1 MKEYLEVGKI
11 VNTSGLKGLLKVSPL
26 TDDITRFEDLSKY
39 YAWGYCFL
47 ANLIMFAI
55 LLAIKESKWKRKK
68 KYK

>member
-1 MKEYLEVGKI
+1 MKKKI
-11 VNTSGLKGLLKVSPL
+11 KIGNLLIGLNLAAMVISLLMMI
-26 TDDITRFEDLSKY
+26 ITRFEDLSKY

-55 LLAIKESKWKRKK
+55 LLAIKENKWKKKK

>member
-1 MKEYLEVGKI
+1 MKKKI
-11 VNTSGLKGLLKVSPL
+11 KIGNLLIGLNLAAMVISLLMMI
-26 TDDITRFEDLSKY
+26 ITRFEDLSKY

>member
-1 MKEYLEVGKI
+1 MKKKI
-11 VNTSGLKGLLKVSPL
+11 KIGNLLIGLNLATMAISLLMMI
-26 TDDITRFEDLSKY
+26 ITRFEDLSKY

-55 LLAIKESKWKRKK
+55 LLAIKESKWKRKN

>member
-1 MKEYLEVGKI
+1 MKKKI
-11 VNTSGLKGLLKVSPL
+11 KIGNLLIGLNSAAMAISLLMMI
-26 TDDITRFEDLSKY
+26 ITRFEDLSKY

-55 LLAIKESKWKRKK
+55 LLAIKESKWKKKK

>member
-1 MKEYLEVGKI
+1 MKKKI
-11 VNTSGLKGLLKVSPL
+11 KIGNLLIGLNLAAMAISLLMMI
-26 TDDITRFEDLSKY
+26 ITRFEDLSKY

-47 ANLIMFAI
+47 ANLVIFAV

>member
-1 MKEYLEVGKI
+1 MKKKI
-11 VNTSGLKGLLKVSPL
+11 KIGNLLIGLNLAAMFISLLMMI
-26 TDDITRFEDLSKY
+26 ITRFEDLSKY

>member
-1 MKEYLEVGKI
+1 MKKKI
-11 VNTSGLKGLLKVSPL
+11 KIGNLLIGLNLTAMFISLLMMI
-26 TDDITRFEDLSKY
+26 ITRFEDLSKY

>member
-1 MKEYLEVGKI
+1 MKKKI
-11 VNTSGLKGLLKVSPL
+11 KIGNLLIGLNLAAMFISLLMII
-26 TDDITRFEDLSKY
+26 ITRFEDLSKY

-47 ANLIMFAI
+47 ANLIMFAV

>member
-1 MKEYLEVGKI
+1 MKKKI
-11 VNTSGLKGLLKVSPL
+11 KIGNLLIGLNLTAMVISLLMMI
-26 TDDITRFEDLSKY
+26 ITRFEDLSKY

>member
-1 MKEYLEVGKI
+1 MKKKI
-11 VNTSGLKGLLKVSPL
+11 KIGNLLIGLNLATMAISLLIMI
-26 TDDITRFEDLSKY
+26 ITRFEDLSKY

-55 LLAIKESKWKRKK
+55 LLAIKESKWKKKK

>member
-1 MKEYLEVGKI
+1 MKKKI
-11 VNTSGLKGLLKVSPL
+11 KIGNLLIGLNLAAMFISLLMII
-26 TDDITRFEDLSKY
+26 ITRFEDLSKY

>member
-1 MKEYLEVGKI
+1 MKKKI
-11 VNTSGLKGLLKVSPL
+11 KIGNLLIGLNLAAMTISLLMMI
-26 TDDITRFEDLSKY
+26 ITRFEDLSKY

-55 LLAIKESKWKRKK
+55 LLAIKESKWKKKK

>member
-1 MKEYLEVGKI
+1 MKKKI
-11 VNTSGLKGLLKVSPL
+11 KIGNLLIGLNLAAIFISLLMII
-26 TDDITRFEDLSKY
+26 ITRFEDLSKY

-47 ANLIMFAI
+47 ANLVMFTI

>member
-1 MKEYLEVGKI
+1 MKKKI
-11 VNTSGLKGLLKVSPL
+11 KIGNLLIGLNLTAMAISLLMMI
-26 TDDITRFEDLSKY
+26 ITRFEDLSKY
-39 YAWGYCFL
+39 YDWGYCFL

>member
-1 MKEYLEVGKI
+1 MKKKI
-11 VNTSGLKGLLKVSPL
+11 KIGNLLIGLNITAMYISFLMV
-26 TDDITRFEDLSKY
+26 IVTRFEDLSKY

>member
-1 MKEYLEVGKI
+1 MKKKI
-11 VNTSGLKGLLKVSPL
+11 KIGNLLIGLNLAAMAISLLMMIV
-26 TDDITRFEDLSKY
+26 TRFEDLSKY

-47 ANLIMFAI
+47 ANLIMFAV

>member
-1 MKEYLEVGKI
+1 MKKKI
-11 VNTSGLKGLLKVSPL
+11 KIGNLLIGLNLTAMAISLLMMI
-26 TDDITRFEDLSKY
+26 ITRFEDLSKY

-47 ANLIMFAI
+47 ANLIMLAI

>member
-1 MKEYLEVGKI
+1 MKKKI
-11 VNTSGLKGLLKVSPL
+11 KIGNLLIGLNLTAMAISLLMMI
-26 TDDITRFEDLSKY
+26 ITRFEDLSKY